1 MIMKGKICALLLSL
15 KNSLSGWSIK
25 TRQKRGRGRGRLK
38 ARVSEIVSEF
48 IRNYNITGIHT

>member
-25 TRQKRGRGRGRLK
+25 TRQKRGRGRVK
-38 ARVSEIVSEF
+38 ARVSERVSEF